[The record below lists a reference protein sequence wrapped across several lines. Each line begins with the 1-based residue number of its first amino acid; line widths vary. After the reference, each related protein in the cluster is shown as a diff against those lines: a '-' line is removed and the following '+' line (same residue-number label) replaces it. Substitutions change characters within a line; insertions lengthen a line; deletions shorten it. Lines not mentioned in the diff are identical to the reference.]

1 VEVNPSAAAAGIVAR
16 RELLFG
22 VPFGPANELAAS
34 MVDVVD
40 RVSPARHAV
49 LHQSAVNVF
58 LHDRDG
64 VRLTAARTLSRD
76 PDYRQLSVRRLVTMI
91 ELTLERELQWLVFES
106 NTPDLRG
113 RVTRALVV
121 FLRRLYRQN
130 AFVGATESQA
140 FFVRCDDT
148 LNPQPVVDA
157 GQLVCEV
164 GIAPAEP
171 LEFIVLRIAR
181 DGDGTLRVGGSG
193 V

>member
-1 VEVNPSAAAAGIVAR
+1 
-16 RELLFG
+16 
-22 VPFGPANELAAS
+22 
-34 MVDVVD
+34 
-40 RVSPARHAV
+40 
-49 LHQSAVNVF
+49 VNVF

-91 ELTLERELQWLVFES
+91 ELTLERELQWLVFEP
-106 NTPDLRG
+106 NTNQLRG
-113 RVTRALVV
+113 RLRRALIV
-121 FLRRLYRQN
+121 FLRRLYEAN
-130 AFVGATESQA
+130 AFVGASESAA

-148 LNPQPVVDA
+148 LNPQPVIDA
-157 GQLVCEV
+157 GQLMCEI

-181 DGDGTLRVGGSG
+181 DGDGTLRVGGAG